1 MSWCAPVKLS
11 EGVLVGSVCVA
22 VSATL
27 RYEPRDPGLPARSAD
42 FPRQM
47 DNITVR
53 QGESALLKC
62 QIDGRVTRVA
72 WLNRSSILYAGG
84 DRWTLDRR
92 VSLASHTPSEY
103 SVRIAG
109 VTAHDE
115 GPYTCSIQ
123 TQNHPKTSQ
132 VHVIVQVPPKIVNI
146 SSDVVVSEGSNVTL
160 VCVATGRPDPV
171 LSWRHLSQS
180 ALEFEEGEFL
190 DIESIRRDQAGEYEC
205 SAANEV
211 SAPDVR
217 RVRVSVKYA
226 PTITEARSV
235 GVPVGR
241 SVMLRCEAQADPS
254 ASFTWFKEDRR
265 LLNGL
270 AGLHIQSSG
279 RHSLLT
285 FVNVT
290 EETYGNY
297 TCVAANVLGAS
308 NASMLLYMRDDN
320 NGGSAKAVASPWL
333 LLHATF
339 LLLILA
345 QTISCN

>member
-1 MSWCAPVKLS
+1 MFTHRNGELVERLESTKETS
-11 EGVLVGSVCVA
+11 ETSFSHEKTKA
-22 VSATL
+22 SQFPI
-27 RYEPRDPGLPARSAD
+27 EPDTDCREAMHMEKA
-42 FPRQM
+42 
-47 DNITVR
+47 
-53 QGESALLKC
+53 
-62 QIDGRVTRVA
+62 
-72 WLNRSSILYAGG
+72 
-84 DRWTLDRR
+84 
-92 VSLASHTPSEY
+92 
-103 SVRIAG
+103 
-109 VTAHDE
+109 
-115 GPYTCSIQ
+115 
-123 TQNHPKTSQ
+123 
-132 VHVIVQVPPKIVNI
+132 
-146 SSDVVVSEGSNVTL
+146 
-160 VCVATGRPDPV
+160 
-171 LSWRHLSQS
+171 

-308 NASMLLYMRDDN
+308 NASMLLYSPGSVRDDN
-320 NGGSAKAVASPWL
+320 NGVSAKAVASPWL

-339 LLLILA
+339 LLLLFT
-345 QTISCN
+345 QTVSCN